1 MKQIIALI
9 IIFFIGLNLGFSQ
22 KDTIST
28 TQDSTMTDIQKHKD
42 VNGIS
47 EIRIKEPILIKNA
60 DSDKKS
66 FWDSFIKVGVI
77 IGLLGGLLG
86 LIVTGFAINDRWFK
100 DAKVHSKII
109 SFASAD
115 GDFEIMKIRKSNNP
129 PEMKYGVKYFLN
141 LSLNVTKKDLNY
153 SDIDVMVKYA
163 KIDRIFKG
171 EIYSPRNYSDWT
183 IDTAQFRLVLPQDKL
198 LYYKSSL
205 EMNTTHLE
213 YLTFVIF
220 DKDGQIKKKLKGD
233 DLIPESIQIV
243 FKSSEQPFFRNTNN
257 KIETNKMIIDSGV
270 EKFIWEDEI
279 WLRKE

>member
-9 IIFFIGLNLGFSQ
+9 IIFFIGLNLGFSK
-22 KDTIST
+22 KDTISI
-28 TQDSTMTDIQKHKD
+28 TQDSTMTEIQKHKD
-42 VNGIS
+42 VSSIS
-47 EIRIKEPILIKNA
+47 EIRINEPILIKNV

-109 SFASAD
+109 SFASGD

-129 PEMKYGVKYFLN
+129 PEIKYGVRYFLK

-171 EIYSPRNYSDWT
+171 EIYSPRNYSDWK

-213 YLTFVIF
+213 YLTFMIF
-220 DKDGQIKKKLKGD
+220 DKDGQIKNILKGD

-243 FKSSEQPFFRNTNN
+243 FKSSEQPFLRSENN
-257 KIETNKMIIDSGV
+257 KIETNKMIMDSGV